1 MAKNLVIEIRDF
13 FSLREIIGDLDER
26 IAQYTSM
33 KEEYSR
39 ELGSYLRRSEERY
52 GKEDWFEKL
61 SMNNLKGEKDQ
72 KKSMKNRGKASS
84 SCWISYKG
92 LTLSSTEQ
100 GEMEILFEA
109 IEALEKKVDKLIE
122 TKKAVEELVNVGL
135 SENLRYRIYIRDG
148 VPEKMVLRP
157 REKGAER
164 FTLNMVFSK
173 IS

>member
-33 KEEYSR
+33 GEEYSR

-52 GKEDWFEKL
+52 GKEDWFESL
-61 SMNNLKGEKDQ
+61 SMNNLKDE

-100 GEMEILFEA
+100 GEMEMLFEA

-122 TKKAVEELVNVGL
+122 AKKAVEELMNVGL
-135 SENLRYRIYIRDG
+135 SENLMYRVYIRDG

>member
-33 KEEYSR
+33 GEEYSR
-39 ELGSYLRRSEERY
+39 ELGSYLRRSEETY
-52 GKEDWFEKL
+52 GKEDWFESL
-61 SMNNLKGEKDQ
+61 SMNNLKDE
-72 KKSMKNRGKASS
+72 KKSMKNRGKPSS
-84 SCWISYKG
+84 SCWIPYKG

-100 GEMEILFEA
+100 GEMELLFEA
-109 IEALEKKVDKLIE
+109 IEALERKVDKLIE
-122 TKKAVEELVNVGL
+122 AKKAVEELVNVGL
-135 SENLRYRIYIRDG
+135 SENLRYRVYIRDG

-164 FTLNMVFSK
+164 FTLNMVFST
-173 IS
+173 IR